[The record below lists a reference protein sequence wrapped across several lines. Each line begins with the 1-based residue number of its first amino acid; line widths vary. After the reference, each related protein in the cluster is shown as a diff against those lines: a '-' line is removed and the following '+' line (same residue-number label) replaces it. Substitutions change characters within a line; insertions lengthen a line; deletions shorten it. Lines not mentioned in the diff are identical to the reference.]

1 MSKTVEQT
9 VKDVIAN
16 ALYVSHKEVV
26 PEANFVDDLGADSLD
41 AVEMIMA
48 LEEEFDIVIPDEDA
62 EKLTTVQ
69 EAVDYVEKKVD
80 KEKGD

>member
-1 MSKTVEQT
+1 MSKTVEQK
-9 VKDVIAN
+9 VKEVIAN
-16 ALYVSHKEVV
+16 VLYVSNKEVV
-26 PEANFVDDLGADSLD
+26 PEANFVDDLGSDSLD